1 MQDNSDAIFIS
12 RITDGGVAD
21 KDGQLAVGDRVIS
34 INGVDLTEATHQQ
47 AVQFLTGHE
56 RFVRIVAER
65 EVSNFSVNL
74 PSEIVLISHH
84 FQMAVDEP
92 VPLGASPSPG
102 PQQSPRLFGLP
113 KPYTGLYSA
122 NSYMANRPFSY
133 RRSVESDISK
143 KVSILNN

>member
-1 MQDNSDAIFIS
+1 DNSDAIYIS

-47 AVQFLTGHE
+47 AVQLLTGHE

-65 EVSNFSVNL
+65 E
-74 PSEIVLISHH
+74 
-84 FQMAVDEP
+84 MAVDEP

-133 RRSVESDISK
+133 RRSVESDVSK
-143 KVSILNN
+143 KMTEE